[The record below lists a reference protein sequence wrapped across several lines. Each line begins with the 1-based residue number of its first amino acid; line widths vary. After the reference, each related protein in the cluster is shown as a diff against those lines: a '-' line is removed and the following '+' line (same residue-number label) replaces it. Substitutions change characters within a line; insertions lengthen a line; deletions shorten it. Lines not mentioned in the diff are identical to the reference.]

1 MFGAQGKPNGTILGN
16 AKKEVAEWKFA
27 QMDEDRDGVLVK
39 REMTRF
45 RESIR
50 RVLRPRKCGKSF
62 LRYCDQDSDKR
73 ISSKEWSSCLGVTE
87 NSKMLNNDFSAFLL
101 VNLNFSI
108 LQSVLQINI

>member
-27 QMDEDRDGVLVK
+27 QMDENRDGVLVK
-39 REMTRF
+39 KEISRF
-45 RESIR
+45 RDSIR

-62 LRYCDQDSDKR
+62 LRYCDQDGDKR

-87 NSKMLNNDFSAFLL
+87 NSKMSYISSNSFHY
-101 VNLNFSI
+101 
-108 LQSVLQINI
+108 